1 MIIGDIMRE
10 PEVTVNENT
19 FINDARYLMK
29 VNRLKILPVKK
40 NGMFAGIISEETLEN
55 YFAITTSISCYNRR
69 FFLINN
75 LTVKEFIN
83 NDPFLVSPEMTIIDA
98 LRLSR
103 EKGCCE
109 FPVVDKG
116 RLVGITNESE
126 IIKEIF
132 SRYI

>member
-1 MIIGDIMRE
+1 MKE

-19 FINDARYLMK
+19 IIYDAWHLMK
-29 VNRLKILPVKK
+29 VNRIKILPVKK
-40 NGMFAGIISEETLEN
+40 NGMFAGIIREEILEN
-55 YFAITTSISCYNRR
+55 FFAITTSMTYYNRR

-83 NDPFLVSPEMTIIDA
+83 ENPFSVVSEMPIIDA

-109 FPVVDKG
+109 FPVVDNG
-116 RLVGITNESE
+116 RLVGVITESE

-132 SRYI
+132 SKYI